1 LSTYASARDTVEKI
15 PFVSRERPPV
25 LAKLPQCLNGYF
37 KFGLSTP
44 MHSKEHCLDLAHI
57 FHHKLTPFVIVD
69 KIKSKARLWVLAGA
83 KKLSDFMP
91 EE

>member
-1 LSTYASARDTVEKI
+1 
-15 PFVSRERPPV
+15 
-25 LAKLPQCLNGYF
+25 
-37 KFGLSTP
+37 
-44 MHSKEHCLDLAHI
+44 MHSKEHCLDLARI